1 MKIILDDGTELTPD
15 KVNIDVL
22 NTTIDN
28 MRGVCD
34 NIERRCDLHQRMVEA
49 DRKALDKARKEL
61 DSWLEFR
68 DMVERQQRLYNKF
81 NNQNG
86 EIDND

>member
-1 MKIILDDGTELTPD
+1 MKIILDNGTELTPD
-15 KVNIDVL
+15 KVNIDAL
-22 NTTIDN
+22 DTTIDN

-68 DMVERQQRLYNKF
+68 DMVERQQRLYNELKTKM
-81 NNQNG
+81 
-86 EIDND
+86 EKWAND